1 MIEHTPSATAVGF
14 ATLPAVAWLILFF
27 RKPLIASA
35 ITAVV
40 LCAVWLAFAKSS
52 QPALAQQA
60 PAAPAA
66 PLPDLSQMLHHM
78 EKIFNSWAMHSNF
91 VALCFTVIVGIVAW
105 MAIQITKLHVQNPRQ
120 VYYDPRALERQPSP
134 PLLER
139 PREEEEYRGKLPVVR
154 SREI

>member
-52 QPALAQQA
+52 QPALAQQT
-60 PAAPAA
+60 PAVPAT
-66 PLPDLSQMLHHM
+66 PTIPDMQHIV
-78 EKIFNSWAMHSNF
+78 KIFESWAFHSNF
-91 VALCFTVIVGIVAW
+91 VALCMTIIVGFVCW
-105 MAIQITKLHVQNPRQ
+105 MAIQITKLHVQNSRQ